1 MTKKFI
7 CSLLMLML
15 AVVYVNAQ
23 PSLTKLIQAVDNSG
37 SAQKL
42 VSELQKSKYTK
53 LKHED
58 NYCCQVWAKSC
69 SATYTTR
76 KDGIGLYKFSK
87 PKTASANAISFRS
100 WDNHVDGFSMTVFG
114 SAVVKTKIQE
124 IKTLGFKKMPV
135 DPTDYYDPNYDT
147 DVVDVWV
154 YMRKDNP
161 YVPLMIY
168 EHKGGVYIIRYFMS

>member
-1 MTKKFI
+1 
-7 CSLLMLML
+7 
-15 AVVYVNAQ
+15 
-23 PSLTKLIQAVDNSG
+23 
-37 SAQKL
+37 
-42 VSELQKSKYTK
+42 
-53 LKHED
+53 
-58 NYCCQVWAKSC
+58 
-69 SATYTTR
+69 
-76 KDGIGLYKFSK
+76 
-87 PKTASANAISFRS
+87 
-100 WDNHVDGFSMTVFG
+100 MTVFG